1 MDEDVNQELRDRDD
15 PLRAPPAWAQTER
28 NNDWVDLFNQGC
40 TFEDIA
46 RLRNTTREA
55 VAGAIWRARRRG
67 ITVRRFEIQKSA
79 VLKKLVQS
87 KPKEKSA

>member
-1 MDEDVNQELRDRDD
+1 MRE
-15 PLRAPPAWAQTER
+15 PPSPTQTER
-28 NNDWVDLFNQGC
+28 NNDWVDLFNQGR

-67 ITVRRFEIQKSA
+67 ITVRRFEMQKSA

-87 KPKEKSA
+87 NPKGKSA

>member
-1 MDEDVNQELRDRDD
+1 MGEDVNSESGM
-15 PLRAPPAWAQTER
+15 RAPPSRTQTER

-55 VAGAIWRARRRG
+55 VAGAIWRSPGRSGGREEGASPSADSRYRRA
-67 ITVRRFEIQKSA
+67 QY
-79 VLKKLVQS
+79 
-87 KPKEKSA
+87 

>member
-1 MDEDVNQELRDRDD
+1 MNEDVNSESGM
-15 PLRAPPAWAQTER
+15 RASPSRTQTAR

-87 KPKEKSA
+87 NPKGKSA

>member
-1 MDEDVNQELRDRDD
+1 MNEDVNSESGM
-15 PLRAPPAWAQTER
+15 RAPPSRTQTAR

-46 RLRNTTREA
+46 RLRSTTREA